1 MHGLFFRGGFAPRG
15 MWGYSWMGQS
25 DWWSRGLMLAM
36 IALLITLVVLAAV
49 AIARSHRTAEPE
61 SEALSIL
68 KRRYAAG
75 EIQKEEYDRMVKLVR

>member
-1 MHGLFFRGGFAPRG
+1 MHGLFFRSGYMPRS

-36 IALLITLVVLAAV
+36 IALLITLVVLVAV
-49 AIARSHRTAEPE
+49 AIVRNHRKAEPE

-68 KRRYAAG
+68 KRRYASG
-75 EIQKEEYDRMVKLVR
+75 EIQKDEYDRMVKLVR

>member
-1 MHGLFFRGGFAPRG
+1 MHGLFFRGGYTPRS

-49 AIARSHRTAEPE
+49 AVARSRRAAEPE

>member
-1 MHGLFFRGGFAPRG
+1 

-49 AIARSHRTAEPE
+49 AVARNRRAVEPE

-68 KRRYAAG
+68 KRRYASG